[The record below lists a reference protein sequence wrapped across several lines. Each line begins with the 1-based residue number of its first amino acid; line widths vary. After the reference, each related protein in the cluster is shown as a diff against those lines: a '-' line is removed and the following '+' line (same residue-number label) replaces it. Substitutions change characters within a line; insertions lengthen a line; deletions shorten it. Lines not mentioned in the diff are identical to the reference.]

1 MSDPGKAVKQS
12 TEMPEPP
19 VAAAS
24 QLMAGVLFGLAFGF
38 LLQKGGV
45 GKFNVLV
52 GQLLLQ
58 DFTVA
63 KVMLTAIVVGMIG
76 VFTLHHFGK
85 VNLLLKPTRI
95 GASVIGGLL
104 FGAGFALLGYCPGTV
119 AVALGQGSW
128 DALFGMAGLV
138 AGSWIF
144 AELSGWT
151 KRTVEKWADLGKIL
165 LPDLLRIPRGVFV
178 VICVV
183 LLTVGL
189 FALERAFPR

>member
-1 MSDPGKAVKQS
+1 
-12 TEMPEPP
+12 
-19 VAAAS
+19 
-24 QLMAGVLFGLAFGF
+24 MAGVLFGLVFGF

-76 VFTLHHFGK
+76 IFTLQHFGK
-85 VNLLLKPTRI
+85 VKLHLKPTRI
-95 GASVIGGLL
+95 GANVIGGLL
-104 FGAGFALLGYCPGTV
+104 FGAGFALLGYCPGT
-119 AVALGQGSW
+119 AAAALGQGSW

-144 AELSGWT
+144 AELSGWS
-151 KRTVEKWADLGKIL
+151 KRTVEKWGDLGKVL
-165 LPDLLRIPRGVFV
+165 LPDLLHLPRRAFAIGLGVALITIILV
-178 VICVV
+178 
-183 LLTVGL
+183 
-189 FALERAFPR
+189 LERFTIR

>member
-1 MSDPGKAVKQS
+1 MMDAAK
-12 TEMPEPP
+12 TPP
-19 VAAAS
+19 PSAGQPVSPAAAVP
-24 QLMAGVLFGLAFGF
+24 QLMGGVLFGLAFGF

-45 GKFNVLV
+45 GKFNVLI

-63 KVMLTAIVVGMIG
+63 KVMLTAILVGMIG
-76 VFTLHHFGK
+76 VLTLHHFGK
-85 VNLLLKPTRI
+85 VSLHLKPTRI
-95 GASVIGGLL
+95 GANVIGGLL
-104 FGAGFALLGYCPGTV
+104 FGAGFALLGYCPGTA

-144 AELSGWT
+144 AELSGWS
-151 KRTVEKWADLGKIL
+151 KRTVEKWGDFGKVL
-165 LPDLLRIPRGVFV
+165 LPDLLRVPRGVFV
-178 VICVV
+178 VMFAV

>member
-1 MSDPGKAVKQS
+1 MIDPGQAVKQS
-12 TEMPEPP
+12 TEKPAPP
-19 VAAAS
+19 VAAAPK
-24 QLMAGVLFGLAFGF
+24 LLAGVIFGLAFGF

-45 GKFNVLV
+45 GKFNILI

-63 KVMLTAIVVGMIG
+63 KIMLTAIIVGMLG
-76 VFTLHHFGK
+76 VFTLHHFAK
-85 VNLLLKPTRI
+85 VNLHIKPTRI
-95 GASVIGGLL
+95 GSNIIGGLL
-104 FGAGFALLGYCPGTV
+104 FGAGFALIGYCPGT
-119 AVALGQGSW
+119 AAAALGQGSW

-144 AELSGWT
+144 AEFSASLK
-151 KRTVEKWADLGKIL
+151 KRVEKWGDLGKVL
-165 LPDLLRIPRGVFV
+165 LPDLLHVPPQVFV
-178 VICVV
+178 VIFAV